1 MNFAKNVKVITKIYA
16 MVIMLLAMFV
26 GLSVIVYTNL
36 ASIGKEIEG
45 ITEKD
50 IPLTEVVSNITT
62 HQLQQ
67 SIVLEQMIRHS
78 ITMNQNID
86 DQALFEASFKQFQ
99 TYSRQVAGEIKQG
112 EQLVKQASATA
123 NSDIEANEFKHVDQ
137 LLLKIEKEHA
147 TYEHEA
153 EVLAGMLKNGASTQ
167 TKHKIEKLE
176 ELQSNMNHELEG
188 LLKGIEKFTLDAAKT
203 ALAHEKNTQ
212 KIILILSVSAVIF
225 GLVVSTLIIFS
236 ITRPLKQMFKAAEDL
251 RAGDGDLTQRLP
263 DFGKNEIGDVS
274 NSFNGF
280 VDKIQSVLLEVR
292 SAVLNITA
300 ATEQVN
306 ITAQNLSQGSSQ
318 QAASLEETS
327 ASVEE
332 ISASINQNSDN
343 ARVTDSTA
351 TKVSG
356 EAERGGKAVHA
367 TVKAM
372 KDIAG
377 KISIIEDI
385 AYKTNLLALNAAIE
399 AARAGDHGKGFAV
412 VAAEVRKLAERSQGS
427 AQEIGELADKS
438 VKVAE
443 DAGCLLDE
451 IVPSIKKTAD
461 LVQEISAASEEQ
473 ASGVSQINL
482 AVNELDKVSQQNASS
497 SEELAATAEEM
508 NAQSRLLGEMI
519 AYFKLGDE
527 DGAPQG
533 IHEKK
538 RNQQHHGLSQSNTA
552 SRQRVIAGDDVVSGE
567 EDFEAF
573 DREAS

>member
-1 MNFAKNVKVITKIYA
+1 MNFAKNIKVVTKIYA
-16 MVIMLLAMFV
+16 LVFMLLAMFV
-26 GLSVIVYTNL
+26 GLSVVVYTNL
-36 ASIGKEIEG
+36 SNIGKEIQA

-50 IPLTEVVSNITT
+50 IPLTEVISNVTA

-67 SIVLEQMIRHS
+67 SLALEQMIRHS
-78 ITMNQNID
+78 ITMNRNID
-86 DQALFEASFKQFQ
+86 EQALFESSFTQFKAL
-99 TYSRQVAGEIKQG
+99 SHKVAEEIKQG
-112 EQLVKQASATA
+112 EVLVKEASATA
-123 NSDIEANEFKHVDQ
+123 HSEAEANEFRHIDQ
-137 LLLKIEKEHA
+137 LLLKIDKEHVS
-147 TYEHEA
+147 YEQEA
-153 EVLAGMLKNGASTQ
+153 ETLASMLKNGANSKTA
-167 TKHKIEKLE
+167 HKIEKLE
-176 ELQSNMNHELEG
+176 ELQSNMNHELES
-188 LLKGIEKFTLDAAKT
+188 LLRGIEKFTREAAET
-203 ALAHEKNTQ
+203 ALSHERDTQ
-212 KIILILSVSAVIF
+212 KIVLVFSVVAVIF

-236 ITRPLKQMFKAAEDL
+236 ITRPLSKMFAAAEDL
-251 RAGDGDLTQRLP
+251 RAGDGDLTRRLP
-263 DFGKNEIGDVS
+263 DFGKNEIGDVADA
-274 NSFNGF
+274 FNGF
-280 VDKIQSVLLEVR
+280 VEKIQNVLLEVKA
-292 SAVLNITA
+292 AVLNITT

-306 ITAQNLSQGSSQ
+306 ITAQNLSQGSSE
-318 QAASLEETS
+318 QAASLEQTS

-343 ARVTDSTA
+343 ARVTDATA

-356 EAERGGKAVHA
+356 EAERGGKAVHD

-427 AQEIGELADKS
+427 AQEIGELADNS

-443 DAGCLLDE
+443 DAGNLLDE

-461 LVQEISAASEEQ
+461 LVQEISAASDEQ

-519 AYFKLGDE
+519 AYFKLGD
-527 DGAPQG
+527 GNVQG
-533 IHEKK
+533 
-538 RNQQHHGLSQSNTA
+538 RSVDNGVLSQKNTA
-552 SRQRVIAGDDVVSGE
+552 AVNKASSQQKLLADEDAVLGE
-567 EDFEAF
+567 DDFEAF
-573 DREAS
+573 DREAV